1 MVEAAGIE
9 TRKRRAASLYPLLPQ
24 WRQARSN
31 TPSTQKKNRAKSAVL
46 FLVEAAGIEP
56 ASEKPLTELSPGAG
70 HLLNF
75 PGLAAD
81 ARAA

>member
-1 MVEAAGIE
+1 M
-9 TRKRRAASLYPLLPQ
+9 
-24 WRQARSN
+24 
-31 TPSTQKKNRAKSAVL
+31 
-46 FLVEAAGIEP
+46 VEAAGIEP
-56 ASEKPLTELSPGAG
+56 ASEKPLTEPSPGAG